1 LSIFVPANA
10 LHEVPGPK
18 IPTNL
23 YDVATRLI
31 AALDEKREI
40 TRYGRNATYDWLS
53 TVRPAILVFLPGLGE
68 IETMH
73 KFLNVTNFSSN
84 FNFSAE

>member
-1 LSIFVPANA
+1 MFVPANA
-10 LHEVPGPK
+10 LHEVPEPK
-18 IPTNL
+18 ISTDL

-40 TRYGRNATYDWLS
+40 TRYGRNSKYDWLS

-68 IETMH
+68 IEMMH
-73 KFLNVTNFSSN
+73 KFLNVK
-84 FNFSAE
+84 AENLNLFG